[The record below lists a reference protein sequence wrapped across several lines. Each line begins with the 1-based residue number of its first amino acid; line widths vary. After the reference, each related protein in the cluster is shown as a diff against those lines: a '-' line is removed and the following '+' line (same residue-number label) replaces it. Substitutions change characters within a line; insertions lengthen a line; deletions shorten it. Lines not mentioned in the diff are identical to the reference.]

1 MTRDDQR
8 RPPRRKSP
16 DSTKSPPPS
25 LAEWRALY
33 AAANHIASLAPWT
46 WMQETD
52 VFAVED
58 PDTGDI
64 GFVSVTGSLGE
75 HLSVTVY
82 RGVRALYQFLEL
94 QRQDPVDMRDAAES
108 ILEIPQ
114 LQASFEDRKV
124 LQLLDLVTIKS
135 LKLRYRGAKGWP
147 MFRSY
152 VPGYTPWII
161 TPAEARFLTHVLE
174 QVPAVAPRFI
184 ENPGLI
190 DVDDPEKFLLRAAGR
205 QGDALV
211 WGESIIRVP
220 PPPSAPIS
228 IALPA
233 ATVDALSEMPR
244 DGEPVEAD
252 FFLVPA
258 SIGPETERR
267 PYIYMLLL
275 VGSRSGMVV
284 GHDVLTATPTLD
296 VMLGEVAGHVARSL
310 TECSSLPSVIRVPSE
325 RLYDLLRPLALKLDV
340 PLEIESELRA
350 LDEARAALKHML
362 SQR

>member
-1 MTRDDQR
+1 MTSDT
-8 RPPRRKSP
+8 PRRNSAEPAAPPGPSP
-16 DSTKSPPPS
+16 
-25 LAEWRALY
+25 AEWQALY
-33 AAANHIASLAPWT
+33 AAANHIAAFAPWT

-52 VFAVED
+52 LFAVED
-58 PDTGDI
+58 PDTHEV
-64 GFVSVTGSLGE
+64 GFVSVTGTLGE

-82 RGVRALYQFLEL
+82 RGPRALYQFLEI

-114 LQASFEDRKV
+114 LQASFEGRKV
-124 LQLLDLVTIKS
+124 LQPLDLVTIKS

-174 QVPAVAPRFI
+174 QVPAAAPRFI
-184 ENPGLI
+184 ESPGLI
-190 DVDDPEKFLLRAAGR
+190 DVDDPEKFLLRSAKR
-205 QGDALV
+205 QGDSLV

-220 PPPSAPIS
+220 PPPPAPIS

-233 ATVDALSEMPR
+233 NTVDSLSELPR
-244 DGEPVEAD
+244 DGEPIEAD
-252 FFLVPA
+252 LFLVPA

-284 GHDVLTATPTLD
+284 GHDVLTAEPSLD
-296 VMLGEVAGHVARSL
+296 VMLGEVGGHVACSL
-310 TECSSLPSVIRVPSE
+310 AACSSLPSVIRVPSE
-325 RLYDLLRPLALKLDV
+325 RLFDLLQPLALKIDV
-340 PLEIESELRA
+340 PLEITSELRA
-350 LDEARAALKHML
+350 LDEARAALESML